1 LLSPPFHDLE
11 ELDLLGWN
19 FPRVPKWMG
28 SFLRLGLMLKETT
41 TSTDRSICWEEDMNV
56 IGRLPSLVLLW
67 LRMPV
72 ALTERTLIG
81 SSMEFVVLEQFFI
94 DCCGISHLTFEAGA
108 LPNLWKPSL
117 GTDPEERDK
126 APPAGLGHLSSR
138 KKIHVMYL
146 HRARTTPGG
155 LRAFRFYGI
164 QSDRNNRCVKK
175 IVIET
180 RIYSGSRINLL
191 IMIDRTRDTKSR
203 IGSTPLD

>member
-72 ALTERTLIG
+72 ALTERTVIG
-81 SSMEFVVLEQFFI
+81 SAMGFVVLEQFFI
-94 DCCGISHLTFEAGA
+94 DCCGISHLTFEAG
-108 LPNLWKPSL
+108 
-117 GTDPEERDK
+117 TDPEEWDK
-126 APPAGLGHLSSR
+126 APPAGLGHLSSLKEIRVFASRPDNSRWPKEMQDR
-138 KKIHVMYL
+138 KSGTELIKAVL
-146 HRARTTPGG
+146 QEAVDALPNCPT
-155 LRAFRFYGI
+155 
-164 QSDRNNRCVKK
+164 
-175 IVIET
+175 VIA
-180 RIYSGSRINLL
+180 GW
-191 IMIDRTRDTKSR
+191 
-203 IGSTPLD
+203 

>member
-1 LLSPPFHDLE
+1 
-11 ELDLLGWN
+11 
-19 FPRVPKWMG
+19 MG
-28 SFLRLGLMLKETT
+28 SLSLHNVRFLRLGLMLKETT

-126 APPAGLGHLSSR
+126 APPAGLGHLSSLKEIRVFASRPDNSRWPKEMQDR
-138 KKIHVMYL
+138 KSATQLIKAVL
-146 HRARTTPGG
+146 QEAVDALPNCPT
-155 LRAFRFYGI
+155 
-164 QSDRNNRCVKK
+164 
-175 IVIET
+175 VIA
-180 RIYSGSRINLL
+180 GW
-191 IMIDRTRDTKSR
+191 
-203 IGSTPLD
+203 